1 MTILKEY
8 LYGILEQIK
17 LGNSCQNCLFKVPQ
31 PFDFSSTMWRGLY
44 LYIVSIKSSLPCWFS
59 SCLLSSLF
67 VLLACNWRGREN
79 QPRAVFTSWAKP
91 CIYLFQPINKLN
103 LYSSIM
109 YSLSLYL
116 LTLHLLVLY
125 LFGIYF
131 VFTSFSGNLK
141 RLPLQVES
149 QFLVTTPFVF
159 CISS

>member
-1 MTILKEY
+1 
-8 LYGILEQIK
+8 
-17 LGNSCQNCLFKVPQ
+17 
-31 PFDFSSTMWRGLY
+31 MWRGLY
-44 LYIVSIKSSLPCWFS
+44 LYIVSIKSFLPCWFS

-141 RLPLQVES
+141 RLPPS
-149 QFLVTTPFVF
+149 TTSSWEP
-159 CISS
+159 ISCYNTSPVKPEASSHGLNISGSNPCFILISGCLL